1 VALRDRAEAD
11 TANVFADGAV
21 VTVTW
26 SELSAFAR
34 CPLQFRLNRESPRE
48 TADELH
54 VGESGESAAPAG
66 VDPSA
71 FGSFVHSAL
80 QRVAL
85 GEVLDAALDGA
96 ASRYD
101 LGKRRDTAVA
111 GARALVTVAL
121 NAGVA
126 GPAAGA
132 RVELPFAVRLDRLI
146 VRGVIDRLDTG
157 AESVVTDYKVGE
169 RSDDH
174 AFQVRAYVWAAR
186 RAGVPEPVRGRV
198 VYLREAGVEVADV
211 TMNSGMDEIAHAL
224 DAAVVA
230 GAFPATPGTVCATCA
245 HRAVCAF
252 AT

>member
-11 TANVFADGAV
+11 TANVIADGAV

-26 SELSAFAR
+26 PELAAFAR
-34 CPLQFRLNRESPRE
+34 CPLQFRLDRESPRE

-54 VGESGESAAPAG
+54 TGEGGESAVPAG

-101 LGKRRDTAVA
+101 FGKRRDTAVA
-111 GARALVTVAL
+111 AARALVTAAVS
-121 NAGVA
+121 AGIA

-146 VRGVIDRLDTG
+146 VRGVLDRLDTG
-157 AESVVTDYKVGE
+157 AEAVITDYKVGE

-174 AFQVRAYVWAAR
+174 AFQVRAYLWAVG
-186 RAGVPEPVRGRV
+186 RAGIPEPARGRV
-198 VYLREAGVEVADV
+198 VYLREASVEVVEVAMD
-211 TMNSGMDEIAHAL
+211 SGMDEIAHAL
-224 DAAVVA
+224 DSAVVT

-245 HRAVCAF
+245 HRAVCTF